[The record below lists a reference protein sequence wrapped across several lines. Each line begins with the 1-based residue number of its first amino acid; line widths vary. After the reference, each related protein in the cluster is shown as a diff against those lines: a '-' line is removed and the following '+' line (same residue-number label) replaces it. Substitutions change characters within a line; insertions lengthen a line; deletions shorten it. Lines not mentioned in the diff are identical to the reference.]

1 MALAKCDVCC
11 HRGCST
17 TSVII
22 KFYFITVRVVVKSVM
37 SDFTNLVCEPSFAQA
52 FLSAITPEEYQTTAY
67 TCAPEL
73 RTTSVR
79 RRTCVGYDAPT
90 AGS

>member
-1 MALAKCDVCC
+1 MQHDFGYNKKIFLLRLDCF
-11 HRGCST
+11 G
-17 TSVII
+17 
-22 KFYFITVRVVVKSVM
+22 KSVM

>member
-1 MALAKCDVCC
+1 
-11 HRGCST
+11 
-17 TSVII
+17 
-22 KFYFITVRVVVKSVM
+22 M
-37 SDFTNLVCEPSFAQA
+37 SDFTYYAHQPSFAQA

-67 TCAPEL
+67 ACAPEF

-79 RRTCVGYDAPT
+79 RRTCVSYDAPT